1 MDTAPGADV
10 IKSTGVPAPTAAANA
25 AAPTAI
31 RILLV
36 DDHPMVRDGLRLRL
50 SNLPQFEVVAE
61 AGTAEEALVCLNMNK
76 PSVVVMD
83 VGLKAGNGIELT
95 QEMRQRAPEVRVL
108 MFSMYDNAEY
118 VQQALQAGASGYVL
132 KDAPGQEI
140 VTAIETVAAGGN
152 FFSPALSLR
161 QRPPPERRTQLSP
174 RENEILAALARGESS
189 KHIARALDLSVRTV
203 EAHRQN
209 IKRKLELE
217 GQAELIKY
225 AVEHAPRTRQT

>member
-1 MDTAPGADV
+1 MNSRDGPVSKA
-10 IKSTGVPAPTAAANA
+10 
-25 AAPTAI
+25 AI

-50 SNLPQFEVVAE
+50 SSLPQFEVVAE
-61 AGTAEEALVCLNMNK
+61 AGTADEALVCLNMNK
-76 PSVVVMD
+76 PSVVIMD

-140 VTAIETVAAGGN
+140 ITAIEAVAAGGS
-152 FFSPALSLR
+152 FFSPALALR
-161 QRPPPERRTQLSP
+161 QRPPPERRAQLSP
-174 RENEILAALARGESS
+174 RENEILASLARGESS

-225 AVEHAPRTRQT
+225 AVENVPRKRQT

>member
-1 MDTAPGADV
+1 MSTATVGTP
-10 IKSTGVPAPTAAANA
+10 
-25 AAPTAI
+25 I

-36 DDHPMVRDGLRLRL
+36 DDHPMVRDGLNMRLG
-50 SNLPQFEVVAE
+50 NLPQFDVVAE
-61 AGTAEEALVCLNMNK
+61 AGTAEDALVNLDCLH
-76 PSVVVMD
+76 PAVVVMD
-83 VGLKAGNGIELT
+83 VGLKAGNGIDLAREILK
-95 QEMRQRAPEVRVL
+95 RQPGVRVL
-108 MFSMYDNAEY
+108 MFSMYDNPEY
-118 VQQALQAGASGYVL
+118 VHQALQAGASGYVL

-140 VTAIETVAAGGN
+140 ITAIEQVAAGGS

-161 QRPPPERRTQLSP
+161 LQQAQLQAKAQSEKRPVLSP

-209 IKRKLELE
+209 IKRKLDLE

-225 AVEHAPRTRQT
+225 AVEQAQKQRGG